1 MSDDRAA
8 FEAEM
13 KAAGYAYSTDRRA
26 MLYADGETYRSLAW
40 QAGWEMWRAGMR
52 AGIERAVPREPTE
65 EMLRVAEERNPPF
78 GPPEHLTEEYGKRWR
93 KRVRKAAAE
102 QWQAM
107 YDAAIRALE
116 GKT

>member
-1 MSDDRAA
+1 MSAMSDDRAA

-52 AGIERAVPREPTE
+52 AGIERA
-65 EMLRVAEERNPPF
+65 AEVCDNL
-78 GPPEHLTEEYGKRWR
+78 G
-93 KRVRKAAAE
+93 A
-102 QWQAM
+102 QAGGRSM
-107 YDAAIRALE
+107 TADYMDCADAIRALE

>member
-52 AGIERAVPREPTE
+52 AGIERAAGVCEQVGSVHG
-65 EMLRVAEERNPPF
+65 LRAPSPASRGERYYVDD
-78 GPPEHLTEEYGKRWR
+78 GYGC
-93 KRVRKAAAE
+93 A
-102 QWQAM
+102 
-107 YDAAIRALE
+107 AAIRALV
-116 GKT
+116 KP

>member
-1 MSDDRAA
+1 MDGTPTGWRDAVRWEIDDYYPYDQVDREGLQPKRFPVSDIR
-8 FEAEM
+8 
-13 KAAGYAYSTDRRA
+13 
-26 MLYADGETYRSLAW
+26 
-40 QAGWEMWRAGMR
+40 MR